1 MSARSSRRCRPT
13 PGSSGTTPGKSLN
26 AASSKPSCAP
36 WIRRGSYRSR
46 RLCAHS
52 RRVRA
57 GCIRLLRT
65 WSKSSPTSP
74 ILDFKPIKLY
84 DVATLGTTGGHV
96 KFTNVRELKAKTSEM
111 LRTVEMG
118 NPVLVTNHGRPT
130 AMLVPVTEDDIED
143 AMLAYSPQL
152 RKKIEAGLKDIRA
165 GRTMPLA
172 EYMNRRAK
180 RKAKRA

>member
-1 MSARSSRRCRPT
+1 M
-13 PGSSGTTPGKSLN
+13 
-26 AASSKPSCAP
+26 
-36 WIRRGSYRSR
+36 
-46 RLCAHS
+46 
-52 RRVRA
+52 
-57 GCIRLLRT
+57 
-65 WSKSSPTSP
+65 
-74 ILDFKPIKLY
+74 
-84 DVATLGTTGGHV
+84 

-111 LRTVEMG
+111 LRTVERG
-118 NPVLVTNHGRPT
+118 NTVLVTNHGRPT

-180 RKAKRA
+180 RKAKKA